1 MLQWTWE
8 CRYLFD
14 ILFSFSSDMYL
25 EVELLDDMAILFL
38 IYIVL
43 HSGCPNLSFSQQCT
57 SIPFSPHP
65 HQHLLSLIILTTDIL
80 TAVRRY
86 LTVVFICIS
95 LMISSVE
102 HLCMYLL
109 AICMSSLE
117 KFVAHFFLLA
127 FACSWVICVLMYFG
141 YQSLIRGG
149 KCFNPFYRLPFHLSI
164 VSFAVQKT

>member
-1 MLQWTWE
+1 
-8 CRYLFD
+8 
-14 ILFSFSSDMYL
+14 MYL

-86 LTVVFICIS
+86 LTVVFICIA

-117 KFVAHFFLLA
+117 KYLLPIFFVGICLLLSYM
-127 FACSWVICVLMYFG
+127 CSYVLW
-141 YQSLIRGG
+141 
-149 KCFNPFYRLPFHLSI
+149 LSI
-164 VSFAVQKT
+164 PYQGWQML